1 MTKQT
6 KGEGSGKMG
15 LWAAVS
21 MAVGTMIG
29 ASIFSIFGVGA
40 QIAKQDLPEA
50 FLVSGLFAVI
60 VAYSYAKLGKNY
72 VSNAGPIAFILKGI
86 GDNLITGAL
95 SVLMWFT
102 YVISIALFA
111 KGFAGYFLPLVNLP
125 ATQLANS
132 VAVVAVIVFF
142 TVLNFFGSKAVGKA
156 ETFIVLIKLSILGI
170 FIVLGV
176 LTIKPNYAQPSFDSA
191 HITGMLHGSVIFFL
205 SYMGFGLITNA
216 SENIEN
222 AERNVPRAI
231 YISIGTVMFIYVMVA
246 LVAVGNLSVPQLIDA
261 KENAL
266 AIAAKPFLGNAGFV
280 LISIGAVFSISS
292 ALNASLYGGANI
304 AYSLAKDG
312 ELPEFFERKIWF
324 KSVEGLYITAGLS
337 MAIALIFNING
348 IASMTSSIFT
358 VIYIFVVISHYRLRK
373 TVGGGRFFLAFNV
386 FILIVILGLLLWF
399 QFKDQR
405 TALWGLLAIFAGAIL
420 LEMVYRYLRNRNF
433 TFHKKLKNKQLQSQ
447 ISGKNPE

>member
-1 MTKQT
+1 
-6 KGEGSGKMG
+6 MG

-29 ASIFSIFGVGA
+29 ASIFSVFGVGA

-50 FLVSGLFAVI
+50 FLVSGLFAII
-60 VAYSYAKLGKNY
+60 VAYSYAKLGKKY
-72 VSNAGPIAFILKGI
+72 VSNAGPIAFILKGM
-86 GDNLITGAL
+86 GDSLITGAL

-102 YVISIALFA
+102 YVVSIALFA
-111 KGFAGYFLPLVNLP
+111 KGFAGYFLPLVHLP
-125 ATQLANS
+125 SSQVATS
-132 VAVVAVIVFF
+132 IVEVGVIAFF
-142 TVLNFFGSKAVGKA
+142 MVLNFFGSKAVGKA
-156 ETFIVLIKLSILGI
+156 ETVIVLIKLSILGI
-170 FIVLGV
+170 FIILGV
-176 LTIKPNYAQPSFDSA
+176 LTIKSQYAQPVFDSK
-191 HITGMLHGSVIFFL
+191 HVTGMLHASVIFFL

-222 AERNVPRAI
+222 AEKNVPRAI
-231 YISIGTVMFIYVMVA
+231 YISIGAVMFIYVMVA
-246 LVAVGNLSVPQLIDA
+246 LVAVGNLSVPDLIEA

-266 AIAAKPFLGNAGFV
+266 AIAAKPFLGKAGFL

-312 ELPEFFERKIWF
+312 ELPDFFERKIWF
-324 KSVEGLYITAGLS
+324 KSEEGLYITAGLS

-373 TVGGGRFFLAFNV
+373 KVGGNGFFLAFNV
-386 FILIVILGLLLWF
+386 FILIIILALLLYF
-399 QFKDQR
+399 QFKDQKA
-405 TALWGLLAIFAGAIL
+405 ALWGLLAIFAGAVL
-420 LEMVYRYLRNRNF
+420 LEMGYRYLRNRNF
-433 TFHKKLKNKQLQSQ
+433 TFHKKLKASNQDDLKSNKQASE
-447 ISGKNPE
+447 NR

>member
-1 MTKQT
+1 MKIQAKQ
-6 KGEGSGKMG
+6 KGSGKMG

-50 FLVSGLFAVI
+50 FLVSGIFAVI
-60 VAYSYAKLGKNY
+60 VAYSYAKLGRKF

-86 GDNLITGAL
+86 GDSIITGAL

-102 YVISIALFA
+102 YVVSIALFA
-111 KGFAGYFLPLVNLP
+111 KGFAGYFLPLVHLP
-125 ATQLANS
+125 EVPVATS
-132 VAVVAVIVFF
+132 VTEVAVIVFF
-142 TVLNFFGSKAVGKA
+142 MVLNFFGSKAVGKA
-156 ETFIVLIKLSILGI
+156 ESLIVLIKLSILGV
-170 FIVLGV
+170 FIILGV
-176 LTIKPNYAQPSFDSA
+176 MSIKSSYAQPSFDST
-191 HITGMLHGSVIFFL
+191 HVTGLLHASVIFFL

-216 SENIEN
+216 SENIEHP
-222 AERNVPRAI
+222 ERNVPRAI
-231 YISIGTVMFIYVMVA
+231 YISIGAVMFIYVMVA
-246 LVAVGNLSVPQLIDA
+246 LVAVGNLSVPDLIQA

-266 AIAAKPFLGNAGFV
+266 AIAAKPFLGNAGFL

-312 ELPEFFERKIWF
+312 ELPKFFERKIWF

-373 TVGGGRFFLAFNV
+373 NVGGNRLILGFNV
-386 FILIVILGLLLWF
+386 FVLLVILGLLIYF
-399 QFKDQR
+399 QFQNQR
-405 TALWGLLAIFAGAIL
+405 SAIFGLLVIFGCAIL
-420 LEMVYRYLRNRNF
+420 LEIGYRYLRNRSF
-433 TFHKKLKNKQLQSQ
+433 TFHKKLKASNYECKQNSF
-447 ISGKNPE
+447 